1 MDGWRLQ
8 GDRNCRA
15 QRAEGS
21 ARETEAADES
31 VLGRRAFVERRL
43 REVERQG
50 CIPTAVMVDQ
60 ALEGRAEDTRTFAG
74 GPDEV
79 YSATLA
85 ALRQLGVEVLKS
97 FQDNVG
103 ADIDGTWPTGERLD
117 VRLEQSG
124 ERQTVVRAQLGRRRN
139 PEATG
144 QLFNAIA
151 GKLHSR
157 P

>member
-1 MDGWRLQ
+1 M
-8 GDRNCRA
+8 N
-15 QRAEGS
+15 ES
-21 ARETEAADES
+21 ARYD
-31 VLGRRAFVERRL
+31 RRRL
-43 REVERQG
+43 KIGRVGLLAGIGCAVLILQG

-103 ADIDGTWPTGERLD
+103 ADIDGTWPTGERLE